1 MSGRHASSANG
12 LETRPADGLRLHP
25 QAGLVPAMSE
35 AEFASLRADLAQRG
49 ILTPLE
55 VTCEGVVLD
64 GRARLRAA
72 RELGLED
79 VPVLVIAPE
88 DEVQHM
94 ILAALQRRHLSA
106 SQRALL
112 VLELHSYA
120 DLTGAGKKRSRANL
134 RQNTEGATLP
144 PRGKTRELLAR
155 LAGVGDRTLQDAALV
170 QAHDEDL
177 LARVKD
183 GRLAV
188 DLAAR
193 QIRRKLRDAAL
204 PDPPPL
210 PNGPFELLYADPPWR
225 LPGSPDSSRA
235 VERHYPTMSLD
246 EISRLAPPAAEDAYL
261 FLWAVNCLLPEA
273 LAVMEAWGFRYR
285 TNLAWVKTRWGLGT
299 WARNRHELLLFGTRG
314 NVQPPETCERPDSV
328 IEARRGRHSAKPA
341 CVYELIERAYPFATK
356 LELFARGTPR
366 PGWATWGNEADA
378 A

>member
-1 MSGRHASSANG
+1 VSRRREKRLTHTLAWWRCGE
-12 LETRPADGLRLHP
+12 LRPHRDAE
-25 QAGLVPAMSE
+25 LVPAMSE

-49 ILTPLE
+49 IVTPLE

-72 RELGLED
+72 RELGLEE

-94 ILAALQRRHLSA
+94 ILAALQRRQLSA
-106 SQRALL
+106 SQKAVL
-112 VLELHSYA
+112 VLEVHSYA
-120 DLTGAGKKRSRANL
+120 DLTAAGRKRSRANL

-144 PRGKTRELLAR
+144 PRGKTRELLAG

-177 LARVKD
+177 FARVKE

-193 QIRRKLRDAAL
+193 HIRRMLRDAAL
-204 PDPPPL
+204 PNAPPL
-210 PNGPFELLYADPPWR
+210 PQGPFELLYADPPWR

-235 VERHYPTMSLD
+235 VERHYPTMNLD
-246 EISRLAPPAAEDAYL
+246 EISALAPPAAEDAYL
-261 FLWAVNCLLPEA
+261 FLWAVSCLVPEA
-273 LAVMEAWGFRYR
+273 LAVIEAWGFRYR
-285 TNLAWVKTRWGLGT
+285 TNLVWVKPRWGLGS

-314 NVQPPETCERPDSV
+314 NVEPPETPDRPNSTRAA
-328 IEARRGRHSAKPA
+328 IEQAISILRHALHG
-341 CVYELIERAYPFATK
+341 V
-356 LELFARGTPR
+356 
-366 PGWATWGNEADA
+366 
-378 A
+378 